1 MIGVRFTLETRTI
14 TNQSKPESSFDQP
27 DSPIIGVRQ
36 GMILENR
43 RS

>member
-1 MIGVRFTLETRTI
+1 MIGVRSTLETRII
-14 TNQSKPESSFDQP
+14 TNRSKPESSFDQP
-27 DSPIIGVRQ
+27 DSLIIGVRQ